1 MVSFTERGV
10 KNYRTKTDW
19 EKLLLKFDRNYEKY
33 EKAGVINA
41 ASDASFRLRVSKLLN
56 ELGVNL
62 EHHPAYF
69 AYAQALYY
77 AQFKYR
83 YMVDRIREHK
93 ILRDK
98 WERRGLDPNILDQLD
113 KMLIFNYN
121 IK

>member
-19 EKLLLKFDRNYEKY
+19 EKLLLKFDKNYEKY

>member
-113 KMLIFNYN
+113 KMLIFNQN

>member
-19 EKLLLKFDRNYEKY
+19 EKLLLKFNENYEKY

-98 WERRGLDPNILDQLD
+98 WERRGLDPHILDQLD